1 MENESAHV
9 LHDKDGKSTR
19 NGASESK
26 RADIDVKDVSKPIP
40 GSQRNNE
47 QINVVDQKV
56 REPVSQGAPLGDVYS
71 SREVNMEATITTDD
85 VIRAGGFGARD
96 DISSFLPVASDSTDF
111 EASIRDAQE
120 YEQPREEV
128 RRPGLGWTEASEPV

>member
-1 MENESAHV
+1 LRFGA
-9 LHDKDGKSTR
+9 LDAPDKDGKSTR
-19 NGASESK
+19 NGASEST

-47 QINVVDQKV
+47 QINVVDQKAG
-56 REPVSQGAPLGDVYS
+56 EPVSQGAPLGDVDS

-85 VIRAGGFGARD
+85 VIRAGGFGTRD

-120 YEQPREEV
+120 YEQSREEV
-128 RRPGLGWTEASEPV
+128 RRPGLGWTEASEPA